1 MLPRGL
7 RQPQQHVPSVVREG
21 VLEGQERGCLRGV
34 LRGPLLADRALR
46 HGVRGRTA
54 VLQLGGHQPEG
65 AAGQGAHRRRR
76 HQLHAGVCAAK
87 SADVQRL
94 SRVSCLPALL
104 STDEQTA
111 PIFQGDLFQR
121 HPPLCDYYG
130 KSYIDHDNF
139 TEPVTRQQCWD
150 GCAALAD
157 HDPPCDHYAA
167 YYKELDKTYSCLYF
181 NGCKTD
187 VFTFDFRLGDQF
199 TYWSWP
205 ESTTPEI
212 PVGSEV
218 ETPEAVK
225 KSKKKSKK
233 KPKKVRPESRASGSR
248 HCRKEQSSGSRAGTA
263 TGTLC

>member
-1 MLPRGL
+1 M
-7 RQPQQHVPSVVREG
+7 
-21 VLEGQERGCLRGV
+21 
-34 LRGPLLADRALR
+34 
-46 HGVRGRTA
+46 
-54 VLQLGGHQPEG
+54 
-65 AAGQGAHRRRR
+65 
-76 HQLHAGVCAAK
+76 
-87 SADVQRL
+87 
-94 SRVSCLPALL
+94 
-104 STDEQTA
+104 
-111 PIFQGDLFQR
+111 
-121 HPPLCDYYG
+121 
-130 KSYIDHDNF
+130 
-139 TEPVTRQQCWD
+139 TRQQCWD

-233 KPKKVRPESRASGSR
+233 KPKKVGLQRAHFANAACIPCPVSFYLAVQEEEEEEQQE
-248 HCRKEQSSGSRAGTA
+248 KEKEGQEEEGASLEEA
-263 TGTLC
+263 TGAPGGETKRVGR